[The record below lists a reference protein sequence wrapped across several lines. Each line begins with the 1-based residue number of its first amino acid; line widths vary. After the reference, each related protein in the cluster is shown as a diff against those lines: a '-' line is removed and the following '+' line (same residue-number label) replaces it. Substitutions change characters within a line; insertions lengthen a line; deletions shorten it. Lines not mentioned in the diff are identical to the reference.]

1 MSSAVTRGSSLTME
15 WRRAPFGDS
24 PAETVGLICIRRV
37 RESGEQ
43 PHVIADSGRQMLVLK
58 QTGRSDISA
67 KAYMTCVI
75 LAVAV
80 AVAVDLVLHAFALLI
95 DADLPPLHHRL
106 CSGLA
111 VRSCSCFTQSP

>member
-80 AVAVDLVLHAFALLI
+80 DLVLHAFALLI
-95 DADLPPLHHRL
+95 DADRLPLYHRL